1 MRRSSSWTSGSN
13 AFKAAWSPS
22 RHARRSSVTSCVGFT
37 TAHFSHLWRVVR
49 FCGLF
54 PSFGMEA
61 RMSSAMRMMNAMVL
75 VVTLGVG
82 HSPAGAQ
89 ESAFEERHERR
100 TNFLVGKAHL
110 MADVARQGAIRRLSR
125 PACQQVL
132 DEFTDSAG
140 RALTTNLAAMGLS
153 AAEALTALYLVD
165 AGDAMQCRTNDGVV
179 AFTTTRG
186 RVIYVCGKHFVERAT

>member
-1 MRRSSSWTSGSN
+1 
-13 AFKAAWSPS
+13 
-22 RHARRSSVTSCVGFT
+22 
-37 TAHFSHLWRVVR
+37 
-49 FCGLF
+49 
-54 PSFGMEA
+54 
-61 RMSSAMRMMNAMVL
+61 MSSAMRMMNAMVL

-186 RVIYVCGKHFVERAT
+186 RVIYVCGKHFVERATRRGNEIVLIHELLHTLGLGENPPTSSEITKAVSTRCG